1 MSSNSIIYALV
12 GYGGKPL
19 ASYSEFKGT
28 FQKTCQNYLHSIE
41 ANSSGGYRV
50 DDYFIFY
57 INENGISYLIMTD
70 INYSKGSA
78 LSCLESIKKEFLSS
92 FSNIDFD
99 SADEFGLD
107 KDFKPKLKMKYEYY
121 NENKEAVSE
130 STKKL
135 MDEMFKMKEDVLNVS
150 DLLSDR
156 EGKINN
162 VNKKADNLSQD
173 SYKYKAAAAKVQKQN
188 KKTNIYL
195 IIGIIVGILLIIYF
209 IICGICNSFTFDC
222 QSKE

>member
-92 FSNIDFD
+92 FADVDLD
-99 SADEFGLD
+99 SVEEFGLE
-107 KDFKPKLKMKYEYY
+107 KDFKAKLKMKYEYY
-121 NENKEAVSE
+121 NENKNVINE
-130 STKKL
+130 STQKL
-135 MDEMFKMKEDVLNVS
+135 LDEIFKMKEDVINASDFLNE
-150 DLLSDR
+150 R
-156 EGKINN
+156 EDKLNN
-162 VNKKADNLSQD
+162 VNNKAEKLAES
-173 SYKYKAAAAKVQKQN
+173 SYKYKTSATKVRKSTQK
-188 KKTNIYL
+188 KKVW
-195 IIGIIVGILLIIYF
+195 IILGIVLAVLVIVYS
-209 IICGICNSFTFDC
+209 ICAIKC
-222 QSKE
+222 QSFYFQC